1 MHRRPSQGSRVVP
14 SVVGPHSGATGGEG
28 NKRQRAKAGA
38 GEGLLPEE
46 KANLEFLDL
55 IRKRLGSVWGGGG
68 WQGEAG
74 LRDGGQH
81 CKRRLREVL
90 GNLIWPKLQ
99 IPRGR
104 L

>member
-1 MHRRPSQGSRVVP
+1 M
-14 SVVGPHSGATGGEG
+14 
-28 NKRQRAKAGA
+28 
-38 GEGLLPEE
+38 LPEE

-55 IRKRLGSVWGGGG
+55 IRKRLGFCMGGEGG

-74 LRDGGQH
+74 LRDRGQH

-99 IPRGR
+99 IPRDR

>member
-1 MHRRPSQGSRVVP
+1 MCRRLSQVSHVVP

-38 GEGLLPEE
+38 GEGVLPEE

-68 WQGEAG
+68 QGEAG
-74 LRDGGQH
+74 LWDRGQH
-81 CKRRLREVL
+81 CKRRIGEVL

-99 IPRGR
+99 IP
-104 L
+104 

>member
-55 IRKRLGSVWGGGG
+55 IRKRLGSVWGGVG
-68 WQGEAG
+68 
-74 LRDGGQH
+74 
-81 CKRRLREVL
+81 K
-90 GNLIWPKLQ
+90 
-99 IPRGR
+99 GR
-104 L
+104 LASGTGASTAKEGLERCWGI